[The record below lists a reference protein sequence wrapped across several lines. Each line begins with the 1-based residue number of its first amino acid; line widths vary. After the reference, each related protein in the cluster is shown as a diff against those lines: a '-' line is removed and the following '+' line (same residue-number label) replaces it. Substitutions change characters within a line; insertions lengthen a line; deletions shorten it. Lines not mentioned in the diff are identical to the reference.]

1 VITASNEAD
10 TGKLLSAM
18 TTASTSAGRFGLRHA
33 DHLHGAHAV
42 LDPQPAKSVPT
53 GEIIGDATKG
63 RHGSGSKWNWWLMR
77 FG

>member
-42 LDPQPAKSVPT
+42 LDPQPARSVLPVKSSAMQPREGMEVVLS
-53 GEIIGDATKG
+53 GIGG
-63 RHGSGSKWNWWLMR
+63 
-77 FG
+77 